1 MAINR
6 GDSTVSMLTEANH
19 LKFKI
24 VISDVQLYNL
34 ESEVKVAIAPPR
46 HTKSWL
52 PKTDNI
58 FEESEL
64 PWPLQVKS
72 SPAEKGNQV
81 VQQEES
87 KDDPE
92 AANPHIEMEE
102 SPKARRT
109 RKKQEF
115 EKEVD
120 DEDFF

>member
-81 VQQEES
+81 VQ
-87 KDDPE
+87 
-92 AANPHIEMEE
+92 
-102 SPKARRT
+102 
-109 RKKQEF
+109 
-115 EKEVD
+115 
-120 DEDFF
+120 